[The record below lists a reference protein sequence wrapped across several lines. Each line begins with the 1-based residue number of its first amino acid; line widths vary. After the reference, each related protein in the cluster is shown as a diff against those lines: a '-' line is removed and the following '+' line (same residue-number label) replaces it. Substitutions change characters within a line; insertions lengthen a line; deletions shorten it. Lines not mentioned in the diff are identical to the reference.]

1 MVGVDITE
9 VDGAAAR
16 VDALVIADLADG
28 IPPAAGRDFDIV
40 LAADVIEHVA
50 EPGALLAAIRTI
62 VLPSSVLLV
71 SVPNFA
77 HWYPRLR
84 VAAGRFDYDRR
95 GILDR
100 GHLRFFTRRSLRRI
114 AEESGWRI
122 DGTAYV
128 GVPLEIMAPRRPRWS
143 VVLGAI
149 DRALVRLWPNLFA
162 YQLLFRLTPASGAPP
177 GREASLPSTRFVPAD
192 VP

>member
-71 SVPNFA
+71 PS
-77 HWYPRLR
+77 
-84 VAAGRFDYDRR
+84 
-95 GILDR
+95 
-100 GHLRFFTRRSLRRI
+100 
-114 AEESGWRI
+114 
-122 DGTAYV
+122 
-128 GVPLEIMAPRRPRWS
+128 
-143 VVLGAI
+143 
-149 DRALVRLWPNLFA
+149 
-162 YQLLFRLTPASGAPP
+162 TPTASGAPTNAGQGTP
-177 GREASLPSTRFVPAD
+177 MPA
-192 VP
+192 PNTSIALERQ